1 MLAVSSFYPTKK
13 YEASNRKSSE
23 KKRSVHRAK
32 HLVFKQTNNIEFLQP
47 PEPWVAEVQPYTRP
61 HPKISLKASSIKL
74 QKKKNTNTACLHVLL
89 PGYMA
94 FCPCSL
100 PMPLGSLTS
109 STTSCSSQH
118 VAVALCCK
126 ALETKS
132 AEIQRIVY

>member
-74 QKKKNTNTACLHVLL
+74 QKKKKKTQTQHASMCYSLATWPFAHALSR
-89 PGYMA
+89 
-94 FCPCSL
+94 CPWV
-100 PMPLGSLTS
+100 P
-109 STTSCSSQH
+109 
-118 VAVALCCK
+118 
-126 ALETKS
+126 
-132 AEIQRIVY
+132 

>member
-74 QKKKNTNTACLHVLL
+74 QKKKKKKNSMPPCVTPWLHGLL
-89 PGYMA
+89 PMLPPDALGFLNIKHHIMLLA
-94 FCPCSL
+94 ARCSGTVL
-100 PMPLGSLTS
+100 
-109 STTSCSSQH
+109 
-118 VAVALCCK
+118 
-126 ALETKS
+126 
-132 AEIQRIVY
+132 